1 VRGPGINGQDADR
14 GRISRISS
22 DVAIEKGRIYDPAR
36 KRCQTFFVLSWP
48 QLITMSAAPC
58 LVRARALAVPVAIH
72 RSDPLDSS
80 AVSSPVVGGMVAI
93 LITAG
98 PTREYLDDV
107 RFLSNGSSGRMG
119 CALAEAALADG
130 HETYLVLG
138 PVERQPP
145 AGARVRSVTSAL
157 EMQAAAEEW
166 FERCQVAIA
175 AAAVAD
181 WRPAHRQPGK
191 PRHGAIERLELIPN
205 PDIVAGLGAR
215 KGARVVVGFAL
226 ESAAASWPQT
236 IERGREKLARKQLDL
251 VVCNRADAIGSD
263 GSAAVL
269 LFADG
274 RQLEIGRQDKLATA
288 QTIVRAAVQLHE
300 RRAS

>member
-1 VRGPGINGQDADR
+1 
-14 GRISRISS
+14 
-22 DVAIEKGRIYDPAR
+22 
-36 KRCQTFFVLSWP
+36 
-48 QLITMSAAPC
+48 
-58 LVRARALAVPVAIH
+58 
-72 RSDPLDSS
+72 
-80 AVSSPVVGGMVAI
+80 MVAI

-119 CALAEAALADG
+119 FALAEAAIGDG
-130 HETYLVLG
+130 HEAYLVLG
-138 PVERQPP
+138 PVELAPP
-145 AGARVRSVTSAL
+145 PGARVRPVTSAL
-157 EMQAAAEEW
+157 EMQAAADEW
-166 FERCQVAIA
+166 FERCQIAIA

-191 PRHGAIERLELIPN
+191 PRHGATAQLDLVPN

-226 ESAAASWPQT
+226 ESASASWSQT
-236 IERGREKLARKQLDL
+236 VERGREKLLGKQLDL
-251 VVCNRADAIGSD
+251 VVCNRADTIGSE
-263 GSAAVL
+263 GGTAVL

-274 RQLEIGRQDKLATA
+274 RKVELGRQDKSETA
-288 QTIVRAAVQLHE
+288 RAIVRAAVDLHG